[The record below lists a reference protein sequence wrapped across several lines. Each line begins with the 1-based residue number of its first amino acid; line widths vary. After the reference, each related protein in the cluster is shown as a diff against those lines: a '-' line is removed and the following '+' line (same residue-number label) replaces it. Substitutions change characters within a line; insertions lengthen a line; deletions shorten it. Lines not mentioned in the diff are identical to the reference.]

1 MRERGKG
8 AKYPLGGEQ
17 CDVEPSYC
25 SRWGNLVVVCKGHPL
40 FVLMGISLPERWDT
54 SVKFAMTTMYQVG
67 VAYNPLSHTYHVV
80 SMFLVPVWFEPT
92 GVDKAVVPVR
102 EGVLD
107 KFQYVSPNLPE
118 LRIISETLY
127 GTETNKSPIHG
138 NHVIIIITC
147 KSFTSCMYGTCI
159 TCKWCVSGC
168 VLSV

>member
-1 MRERGKG
+1 M
-8 AKYPLGGEQ
+8 L
-17 CDVEPSYC
+17 
-25 SRWGNLVVVCKGHPL
+25 LV
-40 FVLMGISLPERWDT
+40 
-54 SVKFAMTTMYQVG
+54 A
-67 VAYNPLSHTYHVV
+67 
-80 SMFLVPVWFEPT
+80 VWFEPT

-107 KFQYVSPNLPE
+107 KFQYMSPNLPE

-159 TCKWCVSGC
+159 TCK
-168 VLSV
+168 